1 MGDPNLVWFTLTGL
15 TLTPG
20 KIPLTIILIAYI
32 KNRPATEDR
41 GCTQ

>member
-1 MGDPNLVWFTLTGL
+1 MGDPNLIWLALTGL
-15 TLTPG
+15 ALTPS

-32 KNRPATEDR
+32 KNRPTTDDR